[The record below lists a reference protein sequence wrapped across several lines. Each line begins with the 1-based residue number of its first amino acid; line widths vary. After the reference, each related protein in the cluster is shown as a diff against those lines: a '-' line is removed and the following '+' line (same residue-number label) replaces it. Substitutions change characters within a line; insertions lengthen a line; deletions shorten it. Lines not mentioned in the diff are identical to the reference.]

1 MSEGD
6 KTLVKNAASEKQV
19 KKAAKKE
26 ELEAN
31 RVIDDLKAI
40 LDMPEGRRVIS
51 RWLAQFKIGQME
63 WKPGAEINRNVGHH
77 ECANYI
83 LGQVV
88 RVDPDIGAKMLIEA
102 YEREIENGNL

>member
-1 MSEGD
+1 MSGEE
-6 KTLVKNAASEKQV
+6 KSLVKNAASEKQV
-19 KKAAKKE
+19 KKAVKKE
-26 ELEAN
+26 ELEAK
-31 RVIDDLKAI
+31 RVTDDLKAV
-40 LDMPEGRRVIS
+40 LDMPEGRRVIA

-88 RVDPDIGAKMLIEA
+88 RVDPEIGAKMLIEA
-102 YEREIENGNL
+102 YEREIKDGNL

>member
-1 MSEGD
+1 MNNED
-6 KTLVKNAASEKQV
+6 RTLVKNAASEKQV
-19 KKAAKKE
+19 KKAVSQEK
-26 ELEAN
+26 LEAK
-31 RVIDDLKAI
+31 RVIDDLKAV
-40 LDMPEGRRVIS
+40 LDTPEGRRVIS

-88 RVDPDIGAKMLIEA
+88 RADPAIGAKMLIEA
-102 YEREIENGNL
+102 YEWEIENGNL